1 MIYELKKWNN
11 PNEKLVQMA
20 KWETDKGLPDVGNL
34 KLLARLLSTSLDRLL
49 DDAEEADEE
58 QNAELKTQAEALT
71 PEVLN
76 AMTVKEL
83 RSVARDLNITNM
95 TRKEIRFGK
104 KEDLVTSICKFL
116 EQK

>member
-1 MIYELKKWNN
+1 MFQKKKVKAEA
-11 PNEKLVQMA
+11 PQASAEPTEKDGEA
-20 KWETDKGLPDVGNL
+20 EKEEPKAESDEEDPAGET
-34 KLLARLLSTSLDRLL
+34 
-49 DDAEEADEE
+49 EEADDE
-58 QNAELKTQAEALT
+58 QNAELKTQAETLT

-104 KEDLVTSICKFL
+104 KEDLVASICEFL
-116 EQK
+116 KQK

>member
-1 MIYELKKWNN
+1 LFQKKKVKVEAPQTPAEPSENGGEAGEEE
-11 PNEKLVQMA
+11 PKAESDEEDPA
-20 KWETDKGLPDVGNL
+20 GDV
-34 KLLARLLSTSLDRLL
+34 
-49 DDAEEADEE
+49 EEADEE
-58 QNAELKTQAEALT
+58 QNAELKTQAETLT

>member
-1 MIYELKKWNN
+1 MPETESDKED
-11 PNEKLVQMA
+11 PAE
-20 KWETDKGLPDVGNL
+20 ETD
-34 KLLARLLSTSLDRLL
+34 
-49 DDAEEADEE
+49 EADEE
-58 QNAELKTQAEALT
+58 QNAEVKTQAETLT

-83 RSVARDLNITNM
+83 RSVASDLNITNM

-104 KEDLVTSICKFL
+104 KEELVASICKFL